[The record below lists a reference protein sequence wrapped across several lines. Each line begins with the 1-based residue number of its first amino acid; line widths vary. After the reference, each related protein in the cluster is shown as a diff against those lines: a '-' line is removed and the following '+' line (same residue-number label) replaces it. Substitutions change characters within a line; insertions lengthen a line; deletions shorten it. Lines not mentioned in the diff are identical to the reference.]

1 MISRRVL
8 TSLALAGLV
17 AVQISCG
24 GDSSGPGAS
33 ASSIAANSSTT
44 IGAAPGTQVAELPSV
59 LVSDAAGNPLGGVPV
74 TFAVTSGGGSITG
87 SSASSGSDGI
97 ATVGSWTLGQTA
109 GVNTL
114 TATVAGLPAVTF
126 TAQGADPCAAA
137 TPHTLGSMT
146 SGALSLSDC
155 RLSDGSFVDFYTVSV
170 PAAGTYTFT
179 QTGNFDT
186 YLALLTSSSSVIAI
200 NDDFGA
206 PTTSTVK
213 VLLPAGNFL
222 IGANSYDPNVTGTY
236 TVSSASSTTQITNC
250 EDAFVLVGSNSDQ
263 SLQSTDCVA
272 NNFFSDDYLIFLLAG
287 QGITALMSSASIDSY
302 LEIRADGN
310 STVLASNDNIDGST
324 QNARVAFTAP
334 STAFYIIKARTPT
347 ANVTGSYTIAVQ

>member
-1 MISRRVL
+1 M
-8 TSLALAGLV
+8 
-17 AVQISCG
+17 QISCG

-59 LVSDAAGNPLGGVPV
+59 IVRDAAGNPVGGVPV
-74 TFAVTSGGGSITG
+74 TFAVTSGGGTITG
-87 SSASSGSDGI
+87 SKVSSGSDGI
-97 ATVGSWTLGQTA
+97 ATVGSWTLGQTP

-114 TATVAGLPAVTF
+114 TATAGNLPAVTF

-137 TPHTLGSMT
+137 TPHTLGSTT

-170 PAAGTYTFT
+170 PSGGTYTFT

-186 YLALLTSSSSVIAI
+186 YLALLTASSSVIAI
-200 NDDFGA
+200 NDDAGA
-206 PTTSTVK
+206 PTTSTIK
-213 VLLPAGNFL
+213 ALLPAGNFL
-222 IGANSYDPNVTGTY
+222 IGANSYDPNITGTY

-250 EDAFVLVGSNSDQ
+250 EDAFVLAGTNSDQ

-287 QGITALMSSASIDSY
+287 QGITASMSSTSIDSY
-302 LEIRADGN
+302 LEIHADGN
-310 STVLASNDNIDGST
+310 STVLVSNDNIDGST

-334 STAFYIIKARTPT
+334 TTAFYIIKARTPT
-347 ANVTGSYTIAVQ
+347 ANVTGPYTITVQ